1 VSLLSNAEAVLRAN
15 WAGSSTV
22 PSRRQYPHQWG
33 WDAAFV
39 AIGWSWIDA
48 GRAMQELESILRGQ
62 WADGRV
68 PHIVFNPAVPEDA
81 YFPGPAFWASGEAPG
96 GPPGFAT
103 SGLTQP
109 PLHARAA
116 LEVARRAGDRTA
128 ADAFLRR
135 VFPRLAAQ
143 HAYLAGRRD
152 AGGGGLAAIVHPW
165 ESGLDDSSAWDEPLA
180 AVEPPPACASASI
193 RRLVRG
199 AAARTSRGPPRS
211 SSTCCARPRL
221 FRDGLSRSD
230 SGNYWSAGLGG
241 SGSYVP
247 YARSMPSPALSRTP

>member
-48 GRAMQELESILRGQ
+48 G
-62 WADGRV
+62 
-68 PHIVFNPAVPEDA
+68 
-81 YFPGPAFWASGEAPG
+81 
-96 GPPGFAT
+96 
-103 SGLTQP
+103 
-109 PLHARAA
+109 AR
-116 LEVARRAGDRTA
+116 
-128 ADAFLRR
+128 
-135 VFPRLAAQ
+135 
-143 HAYLAGRRD
+143 
-152 AGGGGLAAIVHPW
+152 
-165 ESGLDDSSAWDEPLA
+165 
-180 AVEPPPACASASI
+180 C
-193 RRLVRG
+193 RRLVG
-199 AAARTSRGPPRS
+199 QDDG
-211 SSTCCARPRL
+211 PRL